1 MLLALILVPP
11 IVNGVDDLATKAPDY
26 AAQAQDYV
34 QKNKTLRKLEDDYGV
49 ISQLEEQAKKL
60 PQKLGDRGRHAEAT
74 SASASSTRSSPLVTI
89 LILSIFM
96 VADGRRWVLNALSFQ
111 PAERRER
118 LDRALSRISTAVA
131 NYVGGALAQATIA
144 GITSFIVMKI
154 LGIPFAAPLAVIVG
168 FADLIP
174 LIGATIAA
182 VLVGIV
188 TIFAD
193 FPIDTIIWVIWA
205 IVYQQLENSV
215 IQPQIQRR
223 AVDLHP
229 FLVLVSVLF
238 GSKLFGVAG
247 ALLAIP
253 GAASVQIAAGRSGG
267 SSASPERRRGPVPE
281 ARSSA
286 LEVLG
291 EDVAG
296 VQRLRRSGRCARAR
310 HSSPAPRPPP
320 RSGRCRDRAPRRAR
334 SAARLR
340 AAGWPTTR
348 SWRTPARRRGCR
360 RRGRRGPRA
369 GRRRAAGTW
378 GTAAGRG
385 RGRSRTGVA

>member
-1 MLLALILVPP
+1 VIYLLRKPIGWIVLATFIAVAMSAPVNLLARHMHRGLAIALSYLGLLAIPVLLALILVPP
-11 IVNGVDDLATKAPDY
+11 IVNGIDDLATKAPDY

-49 ISQLEEQAKKL
+49 ITQLEEQAKKL
-60 PQKLGDRGRHAEAT
+60 PQKLGTAAGTLSNIGVGVVNSVFA
-74 SASASSTRSSPLVTI
+74 LVTI

-111 PAERRER
+111 PAERRES

-205 IVYQQLENSV
+205 VVYQQLENSV

-238 GSKLFGVAG
+238 GAKLFGVAG

-253 GAASVQIAAGRSGG
+253 GAASVQIAATEWWQSRQ
-267 SSASPERRRGPVPE
+267 SARPE
-281 ARSSA
+281 ALPEA
-286 LEVLG
+286 
-291 EDVAG
+291 
-296 VQRLRRSGRCARAR
+296 
-310 HSSPAPRPPP
+310 
-320 RSGRCRDRAPRRAR
+320 
-334 SAARLR
+334 
-340 AAGWPTTR
+340 
-348 SWRTPARRRGCR
+348 
-360 RRGRRGPRA
+360 
-369 GRRRAAGTW
+369 
-378 GTAAGRG
+378 
-385 RGRSRTGVA
+385 